1 MYRPLI
7 LFVAVLLG
15 TAGWAC
21 EPAGPRPVA
30 QPTRSPIA
38 VSPIVIGA
46 LLDIGND
53 AGPDSRQH
61 YDAATLAV
69 EIVNRRGGVALPTGE
84 RRPLQL
90 LVYDG
95 AGQASRVESTVR
107 RLDADGVLAVVGPSD
122 PDSTAVARPVAE
134 AAGLPLIAL
143 GGSEASTSTS
153 WRWTFTLMLPP
164 EEALAATLEFFAASG
179 VDRFAWIAS
188 RTLEATSMRG
198 ELGRLANA
206 ANVQIVA
213 EDLYPPGDESFFPRL
228 SRLQAAEPRV
238 VLAWPRDAFEAASIV
253 RESAR
258 VRNLAPV
265 FVGPAAASP
274 TTLSLAGD
282 TPAAVRTVIPRM
294 LVSDDLWDHDP
305 LTPVIRDFLREL
317 QARTGRPPTA
327 ASAGAWDA
335 VNLIVTS
342 LEKSTPRPAAPTR
355 ASLRDGLEATTDYL
369 GASGPITF
377 GPHRHDGLD
386 RRALVVARSE
396 GRRWRLPP

>member
-1 MYRPLI
+1 VYRPLI
-7 LFVAVLLG
+7 LFIAVLLG
-15 TAGWAC
+15 TAGSAC
-21 EPAGPRPVA
+21 APAPPRPVA
-30 QPTRSPIA
+30 PPTRSPIA

-69 EIVNRRGGVALPTGE
+69 EIVNRRGGVALPSGE

-90 LVYDG
+90 VVYDG
-95 AGQASRVESTVR
+95 AGQASRVEPAMR
-107 RLDADGVLAVVGPSD
+107 RIDADGVLAVLGPSD

-134 AAGLPLIAL
+134 AAGVPLIAL
-143 GGSEASTSTS
+143 GESEASTSTS

-164 EEALAATLEFFAASG
+164 EEALAATIDFFAASG
-179 VDRFAWIAS
+179 VDRFAWLSS
-188 RTLEATSMRG
+188 RTLEAPRLRG

-206 ANVQIVA
+206 ANVQIAA
-213 EDLYPPGDESFFPRL
+213 EDLYPPGEESFSPRL
-228 SRLQAAEPRV
+228 SRLHAAEPRV
-238 VLAWPRDAFEAASIV
+238 IFAWPRDAFEAASIV

-258 VRNLAPV
+258 VRNLAPL

-282 TPAAVRTVIPRM
+282 LPFAFRTVTPRL

-305 LTPVIRDFLREL
+305 LTPVIRDFRREL

-327 ASAGAWDA
+327 VSAGAWDA
-335 VNLIVTS
+335 VNLIVTT
-342 LEKSTPRPAAPTR
+342 LEKPMSRPAAPTR

-377 GPHRHDGLD
+377 EPRRHDGLD